1 MKNQIIFKQQDWDK
15 LNKSLYETNELES
28 GLYGFYKESTTASSH
43 KILVNDILIP
53 KIGDYHRRTASY
65 VAFKTEFTVQALRHC
80 MKNRCHLLDIH
91 THPWSTEVNF
101 SSIDDN
107 EAIHTK
113 IPYLKQYVKNV
124 KISFIVLGKNSQIA
138 KARMWEA
145 HPDRLESI
153 YKIVIL

>member
-1 MKNQIIFKQQDWDK
+1 MKNQIIFKQQDWDI
-15 LNKSLYETNELES
+15 LNKSLYETNKLES

-53 KIGDYHRRTASY
+53 KISDYHKRHASY
-65 VAFKTEFTVQALRHC
+65 VAFKSDFTIQALQYC
-80 MKNRCHLLDIH
+80 MKNNCHLLDLH
-91 THPWSTEVNF
+91 THPWSSDVNF

-113 IPYLKQYVKNV
+113 IPYLKQHVKGV

-138 KARMWEA
+138 KARMWETES
-145 HPDRLESI
+145 DRLQSI
-153 YKIVIL
+153 YKIVIV